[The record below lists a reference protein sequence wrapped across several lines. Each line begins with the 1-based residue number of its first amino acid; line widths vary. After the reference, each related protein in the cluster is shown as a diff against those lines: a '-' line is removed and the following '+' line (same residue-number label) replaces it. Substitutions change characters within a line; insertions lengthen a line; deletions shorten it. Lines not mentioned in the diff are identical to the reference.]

1 MPRERPGLVQ
11 ETHTDAGPPA
21 RLLLT
26 SAFPA
31 CSTARSCSRKP
42 WSTSPSRSSSSLS
55 SSLLSSSSLS
65 ESSLP
70 LSSPSSELSS
80 CGWAARHASP
90 PLTACPPAPPPL
102 AGTNLHIPQ
111 QLPLRGVCNHHVVV
125 LILALLGV

>member
-31 CSTARSCSRKP
+31 CSTACSCSRKP

-70 LSSPSSELSS
+70 LSSLSSELSS
-80 CGWAARHASP
+80 CGWAARQASAP
-90 PLTACPPAPPPL
+90 RTACPPL
-102 AGTNLHIPQ
+102 AGTYLCIPQ
-111 QLPLRGVCNHHVVV
+111 QLLLRGICNHHVVV
-125 LILALLGV
+125 LVLALLGV